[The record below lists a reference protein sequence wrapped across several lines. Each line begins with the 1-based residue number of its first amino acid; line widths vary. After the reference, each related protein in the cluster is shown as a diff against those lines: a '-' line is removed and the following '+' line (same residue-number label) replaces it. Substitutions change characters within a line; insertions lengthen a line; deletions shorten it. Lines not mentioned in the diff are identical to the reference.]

1 MSTTHPLPVRSIL
14 GAIGFSLL
22 VLDASGCATAGKVST
37 IPGVP
42 APASRGLKPFERD
55 EYSILAS
62 VEGKACMEDT
72 CLFGACWTTPDQKDA
87 DQLEG
92 RVNADLSN
100 APQSENWGPFDF
112 LRRLFASPAQ
122 STTTLRAQAV
132 AYYRAIEAVP
142 NADEL
147 IAPRAAVDENTF
159 DALIYSNARSC
170 VTVRGKAIH
179 IKTDDELAAS
189 RGQSKGP
196 PAATA
201 APTTPAPTAY
211 PAPTPPQNEPLTVPI
226 VPAPTT
232 PPSGLPGK

>member
-1 MSTTHPLPVRSIL
+1 LTLNTARAFHVRTVVCAIALP
-14 GAIGFSLL
+14 LL
-22 VLDASGCATAGKVST
+22 VLDISGCATAGKVTT

-55 EYSILAS
+55 EYSVLAS

-72 CLFGACWTTPDQKDA
+72 CLIGICWKTPDQPNA

-92 RVNADLSN
+92 RINADLSN

-112 LRRLFASPAQ
+112 IRRLFAAPES
-122 STTTLRAQAV
+122 SSTTLRAQAI

-142 NADEL
+142 NADTL
-147 IAPRAAVDENTF
+147 IAPRAAVDEQTF
-159 DALIYSNARSC
+159 DALIYAHSRSC

-179 IKTDDELAAS
+179 IKTDDELTAT
-189 RGQSKGP
+189 RGQTRS
-196 PAATA
+196 
-201 APTTPAPTAY
+201 APSPTVTPATSL
-211 PAPTPPQNEPLTVPI
+211 QSEPLTVPI

-232 PPSGLPGK
+232 PPSALPGK